1 MRYKKVHV
9 YIYVQKETNSIF
21 KVETSPEN
29 GTLKVYDE
37 NGNLILYRRGLKR
50 IEIEM
55 IERELCD
62 LIKA

>member
-21 KVETSPEN
+21 KVETSSED

-37 NGNLILYRRGLKR
+37 NGNLILYRKGLRR

>member
-21 KVETSPEN
+21 KVETSSED

-37 NGNLILYRRGLKR
+37 NGNLILYRRGLRR